1 MWQAQAL
8 PVAVPVGL
16 CMPGLARGARA
27 GKREWVQPGQHSAQ
41 HVSRQIIP
49 AAGLRAGAAA
59 VFFPLRLCC
68 RMTLGLVGPLH
79 LLSLGLGQRLA
90 GRCYQPLACR
100 LVACQPAAHGRGDL
114 LTTLSASLNAK
125 ADSSFT
131 HPSQQV
137 MAVIVSFNRSS
148 FTALLTLSS
157 VCVCRMAYRPT
168 SSSAALL

>member
-16 CMPGLARGARA
+16 CMPGLAHGARA

-49 AAGLRAGAAA
+49 VAGLRAGAAA

-68 RMTLGLVGPLH
+68 RMKLGLVGPLH

-90 GRCYQPLACR
+90 GRCDQPLACR
-100 LVACQPAAHGRGDL
+100 LVACQPAAHGGGDL
-114 LTTLSASLNAK
+114 LTTVPASFMPSRQLVHAPVTAGDGCDSVLEQK
-125 ADSSFT
+125 LLHCLADF
-131 HPSQQV
+131 V
-137 MAVIVSFNRSS
+137 
-148 FTALLTLSS
+148 L
-157 VCVCRMAYRPT
+157 CVC
-168 SSSAALL
+168 LQDGV